1 MKKYIFSV
9 LMAAMAA
16 FTFISCEDVPEP
28 YTLPTQPGAPTTPE
42 VATQGTEASPYTV
55 TDAKTV
61 KTGTSKYIKGYIVG
75 YVPDKALNEA
85 IFGDASS
92 AATAPTNLLLAAK
105 ADEKEVNN
113 CMPIQ
118 LPAGDLRTALNL
130 KDNPGNLKKELLI
143 CGDILSY
150 FGAIG
155 LKSPVYAKIDGKEIG
170 KKPGDTTPGTDLK
183 GEAKGDGS
191 EANPFNSVAAQKYAA
206 ALEID
211 KATDKEFYIKGK
223 VQSIKE
229 QFGAQFG
236 NGSFYIADDA
246 NSTQFLIFRTL
257 YFGGEKWKE
266 GDMTLK
272 EGDEIVVCAKLIN
285 YKGKGTTNTPETNQG
300 GKLISVNGKT
310 GAGGGEVKPDPETPD
325 TPASGNIEMTDATI
339 QSGKSGDVELATNGY
354 GSQKVDQEATW
365 YTWKIGDI
373 TFKGAK
379 IAISEGKNG
388 KGIQMQGDAADATKQ
403 GFLFNVTA
411 FAKEIKTVTILFSTK
426 ATSTYAP
433 SYTFYAAKAAN
444 GKDTAIKGKT
454 TNEVSGDFKTYTETF
469 DLSAQNVKHFTL
481 SNNTKG
487 ALYIEK
493 IIITLK

>member
-61 KTGTSKYIKGYIVG
+61 KTGTGKYIKGYIVG

-92 AATAPTNLLLAAK
+92 AETAPTNILLAAK

-130 KDNPGNLKKELLI
+130 KDNPGNLKKELII
-143 CGDILSY
+143 CGNIETY
-150 FGAIG
+150 FGATG
-155 LKSPVYAKIDGKEIG
+155 LKSATYAKINGKEIG

-191 EANPFNSVAAQKYAA
+191 EANPFNSVAAQKYTA
-206 ALEID
+206 ALEAG
-211 KATDKEFYIKGK
+211 KVTDKEFYIKGK

-229 QFGAQFG
+229 QFSASYG

-246 NSTQFLIFRTL
+246 NSTQFYIFRIY

-285 YKGKGTTNTPETNQG
+285 YMGNTPETNQG

-310 GAGGGEVKPDPETPD
+310 SAGGGEVKPDPDPKPDPTPGEVATGENGGFETWADGKP
-325 TPASGNIEMTDATI
+325 TNWKTVSTAGNATLSQSEDAH
-339 QSGKSGDVELATNGY
+339 SGKYSVKVGGSASANKRLGY
-354 GSQKVDQEATW
+354 
-365 YTWKIGDI
+365 
-373 TFKGAK
+373 
-379 IAISEGKNG
+379 
-388 KGIQMQGDAADATKQ
+388 
-403 GFLFNVTA
+403 
-411 FAKEIKTVTILFSTK
+411 KE
-426 ATSTYAP
+426 
-433 SYTFYAAKAAN
+433 
-444 GKDTAIKGKT
+444 
-454 TNEVSGDFKTYTETF
+454 
-469 DLSAQNVKHFTL
+469 
-481 SNNTKG
+481 
-487 ALYIEK
+487 
-493 IIITLK
+493 ITLKAGEYKVKFYAKAVTEKGASVRPGIVPVTDGKAGDYIYGEYVNELKNTEWKLVEQTLTISADGTYCFDIMNAKKPGGDVLIDDFTVTFGSTAIIK

>member
-1 MKKYIFSV
+1 
-9 LMAAMAA
+9 MAAMAA

-61 KTGTSKYIKGYIVG
+61 KTGTGKYIKGYIVG

-92 AATAPTNLLLAAK
+92 AETAPTNILLAAK

-130 KDNPGNLKKELLI
+130 KDNPGNLKKELII
-143 CGDILSY
+143 CGNIETY
-150 FGAIG
+150 FGATG
-155 LKSPVYAKIDGKEIG
+155 LKSATYAKINGKEIG

-191 EANPFNSVAAQKYAA
+191 EANPFNSVAAQKYTA
-206 ALEID
+206 ALEAG

-229 QFGAQFG
+229 QFSASYG

-246 NSTQFLIFRTL
+246 NSTQFYIFRIY

-285 YKGKGTTNTPETNQG
+285 YMGNTPETNQG

-310 GAGGGEVKPDPETPD
+310 SAGGGEVKPDPDPKPDPTPGEVATGENGGFETWADGKP
-325 TPASGNIEMTDATI
+325 TNWKTASTAGNATLSQSEDAH
-339 QSGKSGDVELATNGY
+339 SGKYSVKVGGSANANKRLGY
-354 GSQKVDQEATW
+354 
-365 YTWKIGDI
+365 
-373 TFKGAK
+373 
-379 IAISEGKNG
+379 
-388 KGIQMQGDAADATKQ
+388 
-403 GFLFNVTA
+403 
-411 FAKEIKTVTILFSTK
+411 KE
-426 ATSTYAP
+426 
-433 SYTFYAAKAAN
+433 
-444 GKDTAIKGKT
+444 
-454 TNEVSGDFKTYTETF
+454 
-469 DLSAQNVKHFTL
+469 
-481 SNNTKG
+481 
-487 ALYIEK
+487 
-493 IIITLK
+493 ITLKAGEYKVKFYAKAVTEKGASVRPGIVPVTDGKAGDYIYGEYVNELKNTEWKLVEQTLTISADGTYCFVIMNAKKPGGDVLIDDFTVTFGSTAIIK

>member
-61 KTGTSKYIKGYIVG
+61 KTGTGKYIKGYIVG

-92 AATAPTNLLLAAK
+92 AETAPTNILLAAK

-130 KDNPGNLKKELLI
+130 KDNPGNLKKELII
-143 CGDILSY
+143 CGNIETY
-150 FGAIG
+150 FGATG
-155 LKSPVYAKIDGKEIG
+155 LKSATYAKINGKEIG
-170 KKPGDTTPGTDLK
+170 KKPGETTPGTDLK

-191 EANPFNSVAAQKYAA
+191 EANPFNSVAAQKYTA
-206 ALEID
+206 ALEAG

-229 QFGAQFG
+229 QFSASYG

-246 NSTQFLIFRTL
+246 NSTQFYIFRIY

-285 YKGKGTTNTPETNQG
+285 YMGNTPETNQG

-310 GAGGGEVKPDPETPD
+310 SAGGGEVKPDPDPKPDPTPGEVATGENGGFETWADGKP
-325 TPASGNIEMTDATI
+325 TNWKTASTAGNATLSQSEDAH
-339 QSGKSGDVELATNGY
+339 SGKYSVKVGGSASANKRLGY
-354 GSQKVDQEATW
+354 
-365 YTWKIGDI
+365 
-373 TFKGAK
+373 
-379 IAISEGKNG
+379 
-388 KGIQMQGDAADATKQ
+388 
-403 GFLFNVTA
+403 
-411 FAKEIKTVTILFSTK
+411 KE
-426 ATSTYAP
+426 
-433 SYTFYAAKAAN
+433 
-444 GKDTAIKGKT
+444 
-454 TNEVSGDFKTYTETF
+454 
-469 DLSAQNVKHFTL
+469 
-481 SNNTKG
+481 
-487 ALYIEK
+487 
-493 IIITLK
+493 ITLKAGEYKVKFYAKAVTEKGASVRPGIVPVTDGKAGDYIYGEYVNELKNTEWKLVEQTLTISADGTYCFVIMNAKKPGGDVLIDDFTVTFGSTAIIK

>member
-16 FTFISCEDVPEP
+16 FTFSSCEDVPEP

-61 KTGTSKYIKGYIVG
+61 KTGTGKYIKGYIVG

-92 AATAPTNLLLAAK
+92 AETAPTNILLAAK

-130 KDNPGNLKKELLI
+130 KDNPGNLKKELII
-143 CGDILSY
+143 CGNIETY
-150 FGAIG
+150 FGATG
-155 LKSPVYAKIDGKEIG
+155 LKSATYAKINGKEIG

-191 EANPFNSVAAQKYAA
+191 EANPFNSVAAQKYTA
-206 ALEID
+206 ALEAG

-229 QFGAQFG
+229 QFSASYG

-246 NSTQFLIFRTL
+246 NSTQFYIFRIY

-285 YKGKGTTNTPETNQG
+285 YMGNTPETNQG

-310 GAGGGEVKPDPETPD
+310 SAGGGEVKPDPDPKPDPTPGEVATGENGGFETWADGKP
-325 TPASGNIEMTDATI
+325 TNWKTASTAGNATLSQSEDAH
-339 QSGKSGDVELATNGY
+339 SGKYSVKVGGSASANKRLGY
-354 GSQKVDQEATW
+354 
-365 YTWKIGDI
+365 
-373 TFKGAK
+373 
-379 IAISEGKNG
+379 
-388 KGIQMQGDAADATKQ
+388 
-403 GFLFNVTA
+403 
-411 FAKEIKTVTILFSTK
+411 KE
-426 ATSTYAP
+426 
-433 SYTFYAAKAAN
+433 
-444 GKDTAIKGKT
+444 
-454 TNEVSGDFKTYTETF
+454 
-469 DLSAQNVKHFTL
+469 
-481 SNNTKG
+481 
-487 ALYIEK
+487 
-493 IIITLK
+493 ITLKAGEYKVKFYAKAVTEKGASVRPGIVPVTDGKAGDYIYGEYVNELKNTEWKLVEQTLTISADGTYCFVIMNAKKPGGDVLIDDFTVTFGSTAIIK

>member
-1 MKKYIFSV
+1 MV
-9 LMAAMAA
+9 AMAA

-61 KTGTSKYIKGYIVG
+61 KTGTGKYIKGYIVG

-92 AATAPTNLLLAAK
+92 AETAPTNILLAAK

-130 KDNPGNLKKELLI
+130 KDNPGNLKKELII
-143 CGDILSY
+143 CGNIETY
-150 FGAIG
+150 FGATG
-155 LKSPVYAKIDGKEIG
+155 LKSATYAKINGKEIG

-191 EANPFNSVAAQKYAA
+191 EANPFNSVAAQKYTA
-206 ALEID
+206 ALEAG

-229 QFGAQFG
+229 QFSASYG

-246 NSTQFLIFRTL
+246 NSTQFYIFRIY

-285 YKGKGTTNTPETNQG
+285 YMGHTPETNQG

-310 GAGGGEVKPDPETPD
+310 SAGGGEVKPDPDPKPDPTPGEVATGENGGFETWADGKP
-325 TPASGNIEMTDATI
+325 TNWKTVSTAGNATLSQSEDAH
-339 QSGKSGDVELATNGY
+339 SGKYSVKVGGSASANKRLGY
-354 GSQKVDQEATW
+354 
-365 YTWKIGDI
+365 
-373 TFKGAK
+373 
-379 IAISEGKNG
+379 
-388 KGIQMQGDAADATKQ
+388 
-403 GFLFNVTA
+403 
-411 FAKEIKTVTILFSTK
+411 KE
-426 ATSTYAP
+426 
-433 SYTFYAAKAAN
+433 
-444 GKDTAIKGKT
+444 
-454 TNEVSGDFKTYTETF
+454 
-469 DLSAQNVKHFTL
+469 
-481 SNNTKG
+481 
-487 ALYIEK
+487 
-493 IIITLK
+493 ITLKAGEYKVKFYAKAVTEKGASVRPGIVPVTDGKAGDYIYGEYVNELKNTEWKLVEQTLTISTDGTYCFVIMNAKKPGGDVLIDDFTVTFGSTAIIK

>member
-61 KTGTSKYIKGYIVG
+61 KTGTGKYIKGYIVG

-92 AATAPTNLLLAAK
+92 AETAPTNILLAAK

-130 KDNPGNLKKELLI
+130 KDNPGNLKKELII
-143 CGDILSY
+143 CGNIETY
-150 FGAIG
+150 FGATG

-191 EANPFNSVAAQKYAA
+191 EANPFNSVAAQKYTA
-206 ALEID
+206 ALEAG

-229 QFGAQFG
+229 QFSASYG

-246 NSTQFLIFRTL
+246 NSTQFYIFRIY

-285 YKGKGTTNTPETNQG
+285 YMGNTPETNQG

-310 GAGGGEVKPDPETPD
+310 SAGGGEVKPDPDPKPDPTPGEVATGENGGFETWADGKP
-325 TPASGNIEMTDATI
+325 TNWKTASTAGNATLSQSEDAH
-339 QSGKSGDVELATNGY
+339 SGKYSVKVGGSASANKRLGY
-354 GSQKVDQEATW
+354 
-365 YTWKIGDI
+365 
-373 TFKGAK
+373 
-379 IAISEGKNG
+379 
-388 KGIQMQGDAADATKQ
+388 
-403 GFLFNVTA
+403 
-411 FAKEIKTVTILFSTK
+411 KE
-426 ATSTYAP
+426 
-433 SYTFYAAKAAN
+433 
-444 GKDTAIKGKT
+444 
-454 TNEVSGDFKTYTETF
+454 
-469 DLSAQNVKHFTL
+469 
-481 SNNTKG
+481 
-487 ALYIEK
+487 
-493 IIITLK
+493 ITLKAGEYKVKFYAKAVTEKGASVRPGIVPVTDGKAGDYIYGEYVNELKNTEWKLVEQTLTISADGTYCFVIMNAKKPGGDVLIDDFTVTFGSTAIIK

>member
-1 MKKYIFSV
+1 
-9 LMAAMAA
+9 MAAMAA

-61 KTGTSKYIKGYIVG
+61 KTGTGKYIKGYIVG

-92 AATAPTNLLLAAK
+92 AETAPTNILLAAK

-130 KDNPGNLKKELLI
+130 KDNPGNLKKELII
-143 CGDILSY
+143 CGNIETY
-150 FGAIG
+150 FGATG
-155 LKSPVYAKIDGKEIG
+155 LKSATYAKINGKEIG

-191 EANPFNSVAAQKYAA
+191 EANPFNSVAAQKYTA
-206 ALEID
+206 ALEAG

-229 QFGAQFG
+229 QFSASYG

-246 NSTQFLIFRTL
+246 NSTQFYIFRIY

-285 YKGKGTTNTPETNQG
+285 YMGNTPETNQG

-310 GAGGGEVKPDPETPD
+310 SGEGGSETPD
-325 TPASGNIEMTDATI
+325 TPSKPDTPAT
-339 QSGKSGDVELATNGY
+339 G
-354 GSQKVDQEATW
+354 
-365 YTWKIGDI
+365 
-373 TFKGAK
+373 
-379 IAISEGKNG
+379 EGLTIDG
-388 KGIQMQGDAADATKQ
+388 T
-403 GFLFNVTA
+403 
-411 FAKEIKTVTILFSTK
+411 TV
-426 ATSTYAP
+426 
-433 SYTFYAAKAAN
+433 
-444 GKDTAIKGKT
+444 
-454 TNEVSGDFKTYTETF
+454 
-469 DLSAQNVKHFTL
+469 TL
-481 SNNTKG
+481 SNAAATTTGASVELDLNAAGLVNQAAVETVKFSDGSTVTFDANGQENGPKFYTNTKG
-487 ALYIEK
+487 VRVYANNKLIFKGIKKIKQIVMTCDSYNGTNYVGNTTATIEFSGTTATYTNLFTETTGGGVQLRVKTIK
-493 IIITLK
+493 IVYSE

>member
-1 MKKYIFSV
+1 
-9 LMAAMAA
+9 MAAMAA

-61 KTGTSKYIKGYIVG
+61 KTGTGKYIKGYIVG

-92 AATAPTNLLLAAK
+92 AETAPTNILLAAK
-105 ADEKEVNN
+105 ADEKEVTN

-130 KDNPGNLKKELLI
+130 KDNSGNLKKELII
-143 CGDILSY
+143 CGNIENY
-150 FGAIG
+150 FGVPG
-155 LKSPVYAKIDGKEIG
+155 LKSATYAKIDGKEIG
-170 KKPGDTTPGTDLK
+170 KKPGDTTPGSDLK

-191 EANPFNSVAAQKYAA
+191 EANPFNSVAAQKYTA
-206 ALEID
+206 ALEAG
-211 KATDKEFYIKGK
+211 KVTDKEFYIKGK

-229 QFGAQFG
+229 QFSTPYG

-246 NSTQFLIFRTL
+246 NSTQFYIYRIY

-285 YKGKGTTNTPETNQG
+285 YMGNTPETNQG

-310 GAGGGEVKPDPETPD
+310 SAGGGEVKPDPDPKPDPTPGEVATGENGGFETWADGKP
-325 TPASGNIEMTDATI
+325 TNWKTASTAGNATLSQSEDAH
-339 QSGKSGDVELATNGY
+339 SGKYSVKVGGSASANKRLGY
-354 GSQKVDQEATW
+354 
-365 YTWKIGDI
+365 
-373 TFKGAK
+373 
-379 IAISEGKNG
+379 
-388 KGIQMQGDAADATKQ
+388 
-403 GFLFNVTA
+403 
-411 FAKEIKTVTILFSTK
+411 KE
-426 ATSTYAP
+426 
-433 SYTFYAAKAAN
+433 
-444 GKDTAIKGKT
+444 
-454 TNEVSGDFKTYTETF
+454 
-469 DLSAQNVKHFTL
+469 
-481 SNNTKG
+481 
-487 ALYIEK
+487 
-493 IIITLK
+493 ITLKAGEYKVKFYAKAVTEKGASVRPGIVPVTDGKAGDYIYGEYVNELKNTEWKLVEQTLTISADGTYCFVIMNAKKPGGDVLIDDFTVTFGSTAIIK

>member
-16 FTFISCEDVPEP
+16 FTFSSCEDVPEP

-92 AATAPTNLLLAAK
+92 AETAPTNILLAAK
-105 ADEKEVNN
+105 ADEKEVTN

-130 KDNPGNLKKELLI
+130 KNNPGNLKKELII
-143 CGDILSY
+143 CGNIETY

-170 KKPGDTTPGTDLK
+170 KKPGDTTPGSDLK

-191 EANPFNSVAAQKYAA
+191 EANPFNSVAAQKYTA
-206 ALEID
+206 ALEAG

-223 VQSIKE
+223 IQSIKD
-229 QFGAQFG
+229 QFSAQYG
-236 NGSFYIADDA
+236 NASVYIADDA
-246 NSTQFLIFRTL
+246 NSTQFYIFRIY

-285 YKGKGTTNTPETNQG
+285 YMGNTPETNQG

-310 GAGGGEVKPDPETPD
+310 NGEGGSETPD
-325 TPASGNIEMTDATI
+325 TPSKPDTPAT
-339 QSGKSGDVELATNGY
+339 G
-354 GSQKVDQEATW
+354 
-365 YTWKIGDI
+365 
-373 TFKGAK
+373 
-379 IAISEGKNG
+379 EGLTIDG
-388 KGIQMQGDAADATKQ
+388 T
-403 GFLFNVTA
+403 
-411 FAKEIKTVTILFSTK
+411 TV
-426 ATSTYAP
+426 
-433 SYTFYAAKAAN
+433 
-444 GKDTAIKGKT
+444 
-454 TNEVSGDFKTYTETF
+454 
-469 DLSAQNVKHFTL
+469 TL
-481 SNNTKG
+481 SNAAATTAGASVELNLNAAGLVNQAAVETVKFSDGSTVTFDANGQENGPKFYTNTKG
-487 ALYIEK
+487 VRVYANNKLIFKGIKKIKQIVMTCDSYNGTNYVGNATATIEFSDKTATYTNLYTESTGGGVQLRVKTIK
-493 IIITLK
+493 IVYAE

>member
-61 KTGTSKYIKGYIVG
+61 KTGTGKYIKGYIVG

-92 AATAPTNLLLAAK
+92 AETAPTNILLAAK

-130 KDNPGNLKKELLI
+130 KDNPGNLKKELII
-143 CGDILSY
+143 CGNIETY
-150 FGAIG
+150 FGATG
-155 LKSPVYAKIDGKEIG
+155 LKSATYAKINGKEIG

-191 EANPFNSVAAQKYAA
+191 EANPFNSVAAQKYTA
-206 ALEID
+206 ALEAG

-229 QFGAQFG
+229 QFSASHG

-246 NSTQFLIFRTL
+246 NSTQFYIFRIY

-285 YKGKGTTNTPETNQG
+285 YMGNTPETNQG

-310 GAGGGEVKPDPETPD
+310 SGEGGSETPD
-325 TPASGNIEMTDATI
+325 TPSKPDTPATGEDLTI
-339 QSGKSGDVELATNGY
+339 DGT
-354 GSQKVDQEATW
+354 
-365 YTWKIGDI
+365 
-373 TFKGAK
+373 
-379 IAISEGKNG
+379 
-388 KGIQMQGDAADATKQ
+388 
-403 GFLFNVTA
+403 
-411 FAKEIKTVTILFSTK
+411 TV
-426 ATSTYAP
+426 
-433 SYTFYAAKAAN
+433 
-444 GKDTAIKGKT
+444 
-454 TNEVSGDFKTYTETF
+454 
-469 DLSAQNVKHFTL
+469 TL
-481 SNNTKG
+481 SNAAATTTGASVELDLNAAGLVNQAAVETVKFSDGSTVTFDANGQENGPKFYTNTKG
-487 ALYIEK
+487 VRVYANNKLIFKGIKKIKQIVMTCDSYNGTNYVGNATATIEFSGTTATYTNLFTETTGGGVQLRVKTIK
-493 IIITLK
+493 IVYSE